1 MPPSSCRLSIEALGI
16 RSCLCEKLG
25 ARWRRGTDVEQF
37 VVLSDSSV
45 TASTYA
51 PSVAAL
57 AAPWFR
63 PMNMLWMLQTERVL
77 GARHMEGVDENS

>member
-1 MPPSSCRLSIEALGI
+1 M
-16 RSCLCEKLG
+16 
-25 ARWRRGTDVEQF
+25 
-37 VVLSDSSV
+37 VLSDSSV

-63 PMNMLWMLQTERVL
+63 PTNMLWMLQTERVL